1 MCTHVNSTA
10 LTDGTYE
17 LVLESESQQ
26 REAQLNLTEV
36 VEDPNQSIEAQKS
49 KPLSMTIN
57 FSIQWLLF
65 NYCALCFLGVD
76 WNL

>member
-36 VEDPNQSIEAQKS
+36 VEDPNQSIEAQKAS
-49 KPLSMTIN
+49 P
-57 FSIQWLLF
+57 
-65 NYCALCFLGVD
+65 
-76 WNL
+76 